1 MPEQALASTTD
12 VWSQLIVGVVLL
24 VLFAL
29 LAKRAT
35 HRVVV
40 SMMCVGFV
48 WVVTYLTPFHLIS
61 FEAAAAA
68 VDLNVLMLLAGM
80 MAVVGVIKSTGGFT
94 WAVARLTS
102 RARGRPQAAAG
113 LVAWSTAITSAFL
126 DNVTTVVWV
135 TPMAMR
141 LSKRMRLAPVAL
153 LVPMV
158 LAANLGGTAT
168 LIGDPPNVIIGSGAG
183 LTFMGFIRNVTA
195 PVLVMMVLL
204 QWYTAWYY
212 RDAYAS
218 ARDAVPDETVEEPEL
233 RDPALFRWMLV
244 ICVGIAVGFFTQSL
258 TGTPVAVPAVI
269 GAALALVVQ
278 DWRYVRRHAP
288 TAEERAHG
296 ILRVIEKDIEWPA
309 LSFFVFL
316 FILVGAAVHTGLA
329 SSVAGGMGW
338 ILAYVRDA
346 LGLGDRN
353 TLLFAALATCW
364 VSAVIS
370 AIIDNVPY
378 VMVSVPILAHFIP
391 TIRGETDV
399 LWWALALGVCLGGV
413 ATVPGASANVTA
425 MRLAREEGVEIRYPE
440 YSRFAV
446 PMALLGLLVA
456 SLFLVDFVLVGGAQ
470 ARTTAWLAALAL
482 VFVEVVRARRRRA
495 ALGR

>member
-1 MPEQALASTTD
+1 
-12 VWSQLIVGVVLL
+12 
-24 VLFAL
+24 
-29 LAKRAT
+29 
-35 HRVVV
+35 
-40 SMMCVGFV
+40 
-48 WVVTYLTPFHLIS
+48 
-61 FEAAAAA
+61 
-68 VDLNVLMLLAGM
+68 
-80 MAVVGVIKSTGGFT
+80 
-94 WAVARLTS
+94 
-102 RARGRPQAAAG
+102 
-113 LVAWSTAITSAFL
+113 
-126 DNVTTVVWV
+126 
-135 TPMAMR
+135 
-141 LSKRMRLAPVAL
+141 
-153 LVPMV
+153 
-158 LAANLGGTAT
+158 
-168 LIGDPPNVIIGSGAG
+168 
-183 LTFMGFIRNVTA
+183 
-195 PVLVMMVLL
+195 
-204 QWYTAWYY
+204 
-212 RDAYAS
+212 
-218 ARDAVPDETVEEPEL
+218 
-233 RDPALFRWMLV
+233 
-244 ICVGIAVGFFTQSL
+244 VGFFTQSL